1 MYKKIGFKQNCTCYK
16 WDKILGKEVIWS
28 QKQSFV
34 IIVKVPNSNLTLT
47 FKIILNVRS
56 KFNDVYKL
64 LANTLIYVTAKN
76 TSEQQ
81 TK

>member
-1 MYKKIGFKQNCTCYK
+1 MYKKLILNKIVRVMR
-16 WDKILGKEVIWS
+16 WDKILGKVVIWS

-34 IIVKVPNSNLTLT
+34 IVKVPNSNLTLT
-47 FKIILNVRS
+47 FNIILNVRS
-56 KFNDVYKL
+56 KLNDVYKL
-64 LANTLIYVTAKN
+64 LANVLIYVTAKN